1 MDRYITITLE
11 DSSDERDFS
20 NILNTVSMI
29 KGVISVDESIDYRSG
44 EDALRDKV
52 VLKLTDLMMDLGV

>member
-1 MDRYITITLE
+1 MDRCITVTLE
-11 DSSDERDFS
+11 DGSDERDFS

-29 KGVISVDESIDYRSG
+29 KGVISVDGSINYKSG

-52 VLKLTDLMMDLGV
+52 LHKLTDLIEDLDK